1 MLTDASFIGFSTAGR
16 IKPPYTLID
25 FDLVKVDLLNHFN
38 TRKGERVMLPEF
50 GTIIYDLLMD
60 PLDDMTKDLLR
71 EDVIR
76 IIKSDPRV
84 EMVDLIMTELDRVI
98 LLEVELLYLP
108 NGVTET
114 IAIQFNIEL
123 QE

>member
-1 MLTDASFIGFSTAGR
+1 MV
-16 IKPPYTLID
+16 PN
-25 FDLVKVDLLNHFN
+25 LVKVDLLNHFN

-50 GTIIYDLLMD
+50 GTVIYDLLMD
-60 PLDDMTKDLLR
+60 PLDDMTKDLIR

-84 EMVDLIMTELDRVI
+84 EMVDLTVTELEHVI

-114 IAIQFNIEL
+114 IAIQFDIEL